1 MLNQADDMAVA
12 VVAAV
17 VNAAI
22 AIASAAVPTVA
33 GTVTLSCATP
43 PMVHVR
49 LVDLEHRA
57 LDDGL
62 ALERSH
68 RHGEPSK

>member
-1 MLNQADDMAVA
+1 
-12 VVAAV
+12 

-33 GTVTLSCATP
+33 GTLTLSCATP
-43 PMVHVR
+43 PMVHDR
-49 LVDLEHRA
+49 LVDLEQSV

-62 ALERSH
+62 ALVRLNVPLPMGSVQV
-68 RHGEPSK
+68 RATPCPS